1 MGYKDYNLCI
11 LCFKSFLDFTLCV
24 VMRRLVDSAK
34 DARGR
39 RSFDAFLLAQFAKTR
54 ADNNTFSIP
63 RRVHLSGHDFR
74 ERDST
79 FIFDRFFKRIF

>member
-1 MGYKDYNLCI
+1 M
-11 LCFKSFLDFTLCV
+11 DFTLCV

-63 RRVHLSGHDFR
+63 RNLSGHDFR
-74 ERDST
+74 EKGDFEYNQPESST
-79 FIFDRFFKRIF
+79 GEDLPKTK